1 MRQFSATLEAP
12 TSHEADEIRH
22 SQVRIA
28 RKTSVSNLIEEP
40 FHGIASDY
48 DGVVERH
55 DRKDIA
61 DDIRPLFVDNSLAKG
76 LPLAFITGKEYA
88 DAITEIADPFRAA
101 ITQAGI
107 ELKPEEFWIYCNNG
121 SNLIDVGADNA
132 LIEQREFSHK
142 QLNTITES
150 EAIRALME
158 IYEVV
163 DELRGRLGFHPD
175 TEATHFRQED
185 NSTICFRIDPDNIR
199 QSGAPLHVLQALKRA
214 GGNMHPT
221 RFDIARK
228 IKAELARLGADDLVV
243 SPTDR
248 SVDITPPGSGKRLA
262 LEDFAKRTGIN
273 PERILR
279 IGDSPT
285 GMDYGLLAAKN
296 NEFRGGFT
304 NVTLNESEL
313 VQIQSDPDHFGTTPP
328 VEINPGADQFDNV
341 IWLMNNI
348 TTTPRVSSAWSS

>member
-1 MRQFSATLEAP
+1 MRYSSATLEAP
-12 TSHEADEIRH
+12 TPEAEDQIRH
-22 SQVRIA
+22 SQVRYIHQPPVN
-28 RKTSVSNLIEEP
+28 TLIEEP

-55 DRKDIA
+55 DRKDVA
-61 DDIRPLFVDNSLAKG
+61 DDIRPLFVKRSLAQG

-101 ITQAGI
+101 ISQAGI

-132 LIEQREFSHK
+132 LIEQREFSRE
-142 QLNTITES
+142 QLDTIAQS
-150 EAIRALME
+150 QAIQALMD
-158 IYEVV
+158 IYEVI
-163 DELRGRLGFHPD
+163 DRLRGQLGFNPN
-175 TEATHFRQED
+175 TEASHFRQRD
-185 NSTICFRIDPDNIR
+185 LSTICFRIDPDNIR
-199 QSGAPLHVLQALKRA
+199 QSGAPLHVLRALERA
-214 GGNMHPT
+214 GVKIHPN
-221 RFDIARK
+221 RFEIAKK
-228 IKAELARLGADDLVV
+228 IKAELARLGADDMVV

-262 LEDFAKRTGIN
+262 LEDFSKRTGID

-285 GMDYGLLAAKN
+285 GMDYGLLAAKMH
-296 NEFRGGFT
+296 EFRGGFT
-304 NVTLNESEL
+304 NVTLNEAEL

-348 TTTPRVSSAWSS
+348 TTTPQVSSAWV